1 VTAPFQEWVEEEVM
15 EAKVTAPF
23 QEEEARV
30 ALVGEPLLAA
40 VLPSLP
46 LVEAKALE
54 ATVANPVPTF
64 AASPPFLG
72 RSPSVET
79 ETLEALEAV
88 EAVEAVVV
96 NPLVTVAASP
106 VPRPSSSLEAEAW
119 ETVEAMEA
127 TEAMVVNPLVKVAAV
142 SPVPGP

>member
-30 ALVGEPLLAA
+30 ALVGEPLLAAVLPALASVASVALVATEAVVGEPLLAA

-72 RSPSVET
+72 RSPS
-79 ETLEALEAV
+79 AL
-88 EAVEAVVV
+88 
-96 NPLVTVAASP
+96 L
-106 VPRPSSSLEAEAW
+106 
-119 ETVEAMEA
+119 
-127 TEAMVVNPLVKVAAV
+127 
-142 SPVPGP
+142 